1 LGERVAWH
9 WGFAAAGIGM
19 LVGLVVYTS
28 GLRLLPAEPRKMR
41 GAKRETARLTPHD
54 GRTLFI
60 LIGLMPVIAVAMI
73 GNMEIFNGY
82 LLWGK
87 ANFQLDLFGQIMPVS
102 WLLSIDAFVS
112 VFTIGASM
120 AFWRW
125 WAGRWREPDEIVKV
139 ALGAVIL
146 AAAPLILAAASVQAG
161 HGHKAG
167 LVWGLG
173 FHIVND
179 IGFANAY
186 AVGLALYSRAAPR
199 GLGATV
205 VNLFSL
211 AIFFSNL
218 IVGRLAGLLTTMS
231 GAAFWLLHAGLI
243 LGAAIVLLI
252 AARLFRR
259 QLAPRSEAEQEG
271 FAA

>member
-1 LGERVAWH
+1 ML
-9 WGFAAAGIGM
+9 IGLVIYLCGLKLLPQPAPRPPRGTPKARADKPTLTRRDWQVLAI
-19 LVGLVVYTS
+19 LVGLV
-28 GLRLLPAEPRKMR
+28 
-41 GAKRETARLTPHD
+41 
-54 GRTLFI
+54 
-60 LIGLMPVIAVAMI
+60 PVIAVAMV

-82 LLWGK
+82 LLWGQ

-125 WAGRWREPDEIVKV
+125 WGRRRGQPSEIVKV
-139 ALGAVIL
+139 ALGAVVL
-146 AAAPLILAAASVQAG
+146 ALAPLILAAASVQAA

-179 IGFANAY
+179 IGFANVY
-186 AVGLALYSRAAPR
+186 AVGMALYSRAAPKS
-199 GLGATV
+199 LSATV
-205 VNLFSL
+205 VNLFVLS
-211 AIFFSNL
+211 IFVSNL
-218 IVGRLAGLLTTMS
+218 MVGRLAGLLSSVS
-231 GAAFWLLHAGLI
+231 GETFWLIHVGLI
-243 LGAAIVLLI
+243 LAAAVVLLI

-259 QLAPRSEAEQEG
+259 QLAPSGA
-271 FAA
+271 